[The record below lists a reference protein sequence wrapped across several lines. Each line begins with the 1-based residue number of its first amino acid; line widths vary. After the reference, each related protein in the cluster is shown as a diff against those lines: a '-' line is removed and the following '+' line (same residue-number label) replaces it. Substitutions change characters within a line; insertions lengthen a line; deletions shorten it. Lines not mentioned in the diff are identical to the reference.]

1 MESKREERMVKSI
14 GEIFAEKR
22 GLIAGIARKPTSG
35 ISDFDELA
43 RQVISDDDI
52 GAATGTG
59 AS

>member
-1 MESKREERMVKSI
+1 MVKSI